1 MIITK
6 KALIKKVK
14 AISIAQV
21 QLPKLR
27 LKGSSRVVLS
37 KRSSINERKAQIRA
51 QRVKAFSSYI
61 IRAIAALKAVHL
73 DSKELT
79 SLGALSI
86 PFEAIKLKEAL
97 KEDAP
102 AWLEA
107 INQELKSLKM
117 NNTFAI
123 IRGKIPN
130 GCKVISY

>member
-1 MIITK
+1 
-6 KALIKKVK
+6 
-14 AISIAQV
+14 
-21 QLPKLR
+21 

-37 KRSSINERKAQIRA
+37 KRSSTNERKAQIRA
-51 QRVKAFSSYI
+51 QRVEAFSSYVV
-61 IRAIAALKAVHL
+61 RAIAALKAVYL

-79 SLGALSI
+79 SLGAPSV
-86 PFEAIKLKEAL
+86 PFEAIELEEAL

-107 INQELKSLKM
+107 IDQELKSLKM

-130 GCKVISY
+130 GHKVISCRWVLKKKLKRSGLINRRKA